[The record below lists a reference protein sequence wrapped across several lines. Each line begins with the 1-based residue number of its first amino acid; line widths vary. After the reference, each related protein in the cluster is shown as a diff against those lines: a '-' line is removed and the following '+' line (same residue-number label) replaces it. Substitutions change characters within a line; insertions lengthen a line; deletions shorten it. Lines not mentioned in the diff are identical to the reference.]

1 MVISCT
7 VREHW
12 GEVVIAID
20 GSLLGLDPIHQEEAR
35 DLSSFL
41 ECVPVKVVDHSGHT
55 LLWTIVVRDKSGCT
69 TQDVFNISYL
79 LPGVWFHTVQQY
91 SKCGRTSEM

>member
-12 GEVVIAID
+12 GEVVIAIY
-20 GSLLGLDPIHQEEAR
+20 GNLLGMDPVHQEEAR
-35 DLSSFL
+35 DLSSFS

-55 LLWTIVVRDKSGCT
+55 LPLTVVVRDKSGCT
-69 TQDVFNISYL
+69 ALGVFNFSYL
-79 LPGVWFHTVQQY
+79 LPSVWVPYGATLF
-91 SKCGRTSEM
+91 